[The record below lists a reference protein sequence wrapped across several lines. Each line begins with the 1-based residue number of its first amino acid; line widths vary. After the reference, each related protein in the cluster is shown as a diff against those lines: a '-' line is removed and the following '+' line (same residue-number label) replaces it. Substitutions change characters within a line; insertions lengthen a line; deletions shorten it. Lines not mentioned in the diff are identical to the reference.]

1 MNKNLKN
8 TQNPSCEHL
17 FFQFMTALSYIYS
30 SQIAILEQQG
40 KKKTHK
46 KCIRVHA
53 RFAFSSGLKSVVL
66 YYRFSHV

>member
-40 KKKTHK
+40 KKKNT
-46 KCIRVHA
+46 RSAYVYMQDLL
-53 RFAFSSGLKSVVL
+53 FQVD
-66 YYRFSHV
+66 

>member
-1 MNKNLKN
+1 MTRKQVNKNLKN

-40 KKKTHK
+40 KKNPT
-46 KCIRVHA
+46 RSAYVYMQDLL
-53 RFAFSSGLKSVVL
+53 FQVD
-66 YYRFSHV
+66 

>member
-8 TQNPSCEHL
+8 TQNPSCEHI

-40 KKKTHK
+40 KKKTT
-46 KCIRVHA
+46 RSAYVYMQDLL
-53 RFAFSSGLKSVVL
+53 FQVD
-66 YYRFSHV
+66 